1 MQVNFSGSTTLD
13 APNVTLAVPVF
24 ADEDHAGTL
33 AELDKATGG
42 HVRRAMETG
51 RFIGKPGTSLDVFAP
66 TGLQAERL
74 HLVGMGPRDEAT
86 TLDYERFG
94 GRAAAAVLTRAAE
107 HLVLAMTGSG
117 NPKVDEATV
126 AARAALGAGLR
137 NYHFDTYLTTLGD
150 EDRRS
155 LTTLT
160 VSTAENDAARREW
173 DKLSPA
179 VAANHFTRDLCSE
192 PANVLFPESF
202 AERCEALADL
212 GVEVEVLG
220 EDQLSDIGMNA
231 LLAVGRGSRKESK
244 VVIMRW
250 KGADTDPVALVGKG
264 VCFDSGGIS
273 IKPAGGMEDMKWDMG
288 GAAAVAGAMHMV
300 AARKAKAHVIGIIG
314 LVENMPDG
322 DAQRPGDVVTSMSGQ
337 TIEVLN
343 TDAEGRLVLADCM
356 TYVQTTYKPKAMVD
370 LATLTGAI
378 LISLGHEYAGLFSN
392 DDALSMALSEAG
404 NAVGEP
410 VWRLPMGEG
419 YDAQLKSPIADMKN
433 IGGRE
438 AGSITAAQFLKRF
451 LEEGTAWAHIDVA
464 GMMWNAEGTGP
475 TGKVAAK
482 GATGFGPRLLNAWID
497 THFDT

>member
-1 MQVNFSGSTTLD
+1 
-13 APNVTLAVPVF
+13 
-24 ADEDHAGTL
+24 
-33 AELDKATGG
+33 
-42 HVRRAMETG
+42 
-51 RFIGKPGTSLDVFAP
+51 
-66 TGLQAERL
+66 
-74 HLVGMGPRDEAT
+74 
-86 TLDYERFG
+86 
-94 GRAAAAVLTRAAE
+94 
-107 HLVLAMTGSG
+107 
-117 NPKVDEATV
+117 
-126 AARAALGAGLR
+126 
-137 NYHFDTYLTTLGD
+137 
-150 EDRRS
+150 
-155 LTTLT
+155 
-160 VSTAENDAARREW
+160 
-173 DKLSPA
+173 
-179 VAANHFTRDLCSE
+179 
-192 PANVLFPESF
+192 
-202 AERCEALADL
+202 
-212 GVEVEVLG
+212 
-220 EDQLSDIGMNA
+220 
-231 LLAVGRGSRKESK
+231 
-244 VVIMRW
+244 
-250 KGADTDPVALVGKG
+250 
-264 VCFDSGGIS
+264 
-273 IKPAGGMEDMKWDMG
+273 
-288 GAAAVAGAMHMV
+288 MV
-300 AARKAKAHVIGIIG
+300 AARKAKAHVIGIVG

-419 YDAQLKSPIADMKN
+419 YDALLKSPIADMKN

-464 GMMWNAEGTGP
+464 GMMWNSEGSGP
-475 TGKVAAK
+475 TGKVAGK